1 MKLQARLKKLI
12 GVVVTVALVVA
23 MVATIGTLVPQET
36 YAAAPTTKKSGD
48 IYVAPNGTGSGT
60 SSSSPTNLAT
70 AVKNIKAGNTI
81 WMASGTYSLSST
93 IVIAESNAG
102 TSSAKKTIAP
112 LGGKVVLDYS
122 SMSLNGSNRGIV
134 LDGSYWHI
142 YGLTIKGAGDNG
154 MLLSGDN
161 NTIEMCVFTENRD
174 TGLQISRY
182 QSSYNSMAQWPT
194 NNLIKNC
201 TSYNNCDS
209 EGENADG
216 FAAKLTCGEG
226 NVFDGCMA
234 YNNSD
239 DGWDLY
245 AKKATG
251 PIGVV
256 TIKNSIAFRNGK
268 LTTGLGTAQG
278 DMNGFKLGG
287 SGVGTPHI
295 VENCIAFENGAHG
308 FTDNNNPTAITLKN
322 CTSFDNSKYASE
334 KSNYSMYRAKAG
346 VNTNILSF
354 KKSSTL
360 GSDSFVGTIAN
371 SIHYNNS
378 GTYYYVSSKT
388 SIVKG
393 DKTGTSK
400 TISTSDFVS
409 LTAPGTSTD
418 FHTAWRNADGS
429 INTKGFLEVSSSSS
443 LVKLASDGKAL
454 GARLSGASS
463 STGSSSSTGAS
474 SSSGSSGSS
483 GSSSSSGSSA
493 EKETE
498 NENKNENENDNE
510 IETENETDADKENEK
525 ENVKETQTGEVSQ
538 NPSVSESEGSTSGT
552 TAESSKSAV
561 DDATSENTTSDNTA
575 TGNST
580 EGSTSGGNVSEND
593 SNKESSA
600 TTESEGSV
608 ATDESSKAVV
618 DTDTDDNK
626 DNKNNGSNVWIYV
639 IIAIVVVA
647 AGGAGG
653 FMFYRYKKNQ

>member
-1 MKLQARLKKLI
+1 MKLHVGLRKLV
-12 GVVVTVALVVA
+12 GVVVTIALVVTI
-23 MVATIGTLVPQET
+23 VATIGTLMPQEA
-36 YAAAPTTKKSGD
+36 YAGVSTTKKSGD
-48 IYVAPNGTGSGT
+48 IYVSPTGTGNGS

-70 AVKNIKAGNTI
+70 AIKNIKAGNTI
-81 WMASGTYSLSST
+81 WMTAGTYSLNSS
-93 IVIAESNAG
+93 IVIPESNAG
-102 TSSAKKTIAP
+102 TASAKKTIAP
-112 LGGKVVLDYS
+112 LNGKVVLDFS
-122 SMSLNGSNRGIV
+122 AMSLNGSNRGIV

-161 NTIEMCVFTENRD
+161 NVIEMCVFTENRD

-182 QSSYNSMAQWPT
+182 QTNYNSIAQWPT

-201 TSYNNCDS
+201 TSYNNCDA

-245 AKKATG
+245 AKTSTG

-268 LTTGLGTAQG
+268 LTTGSGTAQG

-295 VENCIAFENGAHG
+295 IENCIAFENGAHG

-322 CTSFDNSKYASE
+322 CTSFDNSKYASK

-354 KKSSTL
+354 KKSSAV

-371 SIHYNNS
+371 SVHYNNS
-378 GTYYYVSSKT
+378 GTYYYVSGKT
-388 SIVKG
+388 SIAKG
-393 DKTGTSK
+393 DKTGTAK
-400 TISTSDFVS
+400 TISASDFVS

-418 FHTAWRNADGS
+418 FHTAWRNSDGS
-429 INTKGFLEVSSSSS
+429 INTKGFLEISSSSS
-443 LVKLASDGKAL
+443 LAKLASDGKAL
-454 GARLSGASS
+454 GARLSS
-463 STGSSSSTGAS
+463 AS

-483 GSSSSSGSSA
+483 T

-498 NENKNENENDNE
+498 NDNE
-510 IETENETDADKENEK
+510 KETENKKETETDKENDK
-525 ENVKETQTGEVSQ
+525 ETVQETQTGEVSQ
-538 NPSVSESEGSTSGT
+538 NPSVSESEGTTSGN
-552 TAESSKSAV
+552 
-561 DDATSENTTSDNTA
+561 TSENSTASSDNT
-575 TGNST
+575 T
-580 EGSTSGGNVSEND
+580 EGSVSQSDATTENNTTSGGTASDGNSATENEG
-593 SNKESSA
+593 SIETKES
-600 TTESEGSV
+600 TE
-608 ATDESSKAVV
+608 AVV
-618 DTDTDDNK
+618 DTDADSDKNDK
-626 DNKNNGSNVWIYV
+626 DNGSNVWIYV
-639 IIAIVVVA
+639 VIAVVVA
-647 AGGAGG
+647 VAAGAGG
-653 FMFYRYKKNQ
+653 FMFYRYKKIKTE